1 MKGVHIKA
9 SRVERERARGK
20 KRREQRKRPPAQ
32 SCTVL
37 SQHTADG
44 ERFMVDCHYGW
55 WLMLYGSLIVCGWTW
70 AQFVFCL
77 LVTLYQW
84 LRMRKSPIN
93 RAMLSAGP
101 LLVTHG
107 NLHPCAVL
115 RDWLE

>member
-1 MKGVHIKA
+1 
-9 SRVERERARGK
+9 
-20 KRREQRKRPPAQ
+20 
-32 SCTVL
+32 
-37 SQHTADG
+37 
-44 ERFMVDCHYGW
+44 MVDCHYGW
-55 WLMLYGSLIVCGWTW
+55 WFMLYGSLIVCGWTW

-115 RDWLE
+115 HDWLVCTNDLCVCVCLCVCLCVCVCVCVCVC